1 MITLKCLSMLIFFN
15 YVGRGERLIFDCFK
29 TSISV
34 KNLRLTTKNSNTVY
48 SLNKEYRKGNKV
60 ILIQ

>member
-1 MITLKCLSMLIFFN
+1 MLMFFN

-29 TSISV
+29 TSIHV

-48 SLNKEYRKGNKV
+48 SLNKEQGKGNKV